1 MYVPDATRNKLED
14 RATKQIFVGYG
25 DRFGKKGYRLYNP
38 ITCKFQFSR
47 SCIFYEISILSPSPQ
62 DTSHEPSN
70 QNSKNL
76 THEEYDPS
84 NDTMDLI
91 SHISNTNNKQPT
103 PYLSTQEQSHS
114 LQTPQEPTPLLT
126 SENPKTPKPPSKPIP
141 THKTSS
147 SSIHRY
153 KTTST
158 KPKFT
163 QRTSAR
169 LKAKTYTS
177 LPPHPTLFKLHIQVN
192 LHKTHCPQIYVSLT
206 PQFHPSMPP
215 LNDNASYKI
224 QNGVAALKGP
234 EADHWWAAME
244 PQIESIN
251 EKGFSTLPKGF
262 SSHHKKMAP

>member
-1 MYVPDATRNKLED
+1 MHTHHWMLLDQCYFWEEDVATTCYLQNRLPTTTLSSQTPFEKWSGIKPDLSPLKIFGNTTYSYVPDASRNKLED

-103 PYLSTQEQSHS
+103 PYLSTQEQSLS
-114 LQTPQEPTPLLT
+114 LQTPQEPSPSLT
-126 SENPKTPKPPSKPIP
+126 SEN
-141 THKTSS
+141 
-147 SSIHRY
+147 
-153 KTTST
+153 
-158 KPKFT
+158 
-163 QRTSAR
+163 
-169 LKAKTYTS
+169 L
-177 LPPHPTLFKLHIQVN
+177 
-192 LHKTHCPQIYVSLT
+192 KTHSNSHIIKLLNIQI
-206 PQFHPSMPP
+206 
-215 LNDNASYKI
+215 
-224 QNGVAALKGP
+224 
-234 EADHWWAAME
+234 
-244 PQIESIN
+244 
-251 EKGFSTLPKGF
+251 
-262 SSHHKKMAP
+262 